1 MFRKLPLLCLV
12 VCSGLFFSCHKSN
25 DAGGNSGQLAG
36 NYKFAYI
43 NVAVQS
49 VSQTS
54 AAGQTEKS
62 VSNTNYKTT
71 QNTGTITFTKDSII
85 AKGVGYTA
93 NWVSTGA
100 VYENGVFIDSISLP
114 FSFTYPPS
122 NSSTKFDVI
131 GKDSIYFHGGYF
143 MTGLGGGTTIA
154 PPSGGR
160 FSFKGDTLLIISKV
174 NQTSTQS
181 ISGMTVTQT
190 ASGVAT
196 LAMLK
201 Q

>member
-1 MFRKLPLLCLV
+1 MLRKLPLSCLI
-12 VCSGLFFSCHKSN
+12 VCTGFFFSCHKSN
-25 DAGGNSGQLAG
+25 DGGGNSGQLAG
-36 NYKFAYI
+36 NYKLLYMSLNA
-43 NVAVQS
+43 QS
-49 VSQTS
+49 VSQ
-54 AAGQTEKS
+54 AS
-62 VSNTNYKTT
+62 VGGITQKTISNTNYKTT
-71 QNTGTITFTKDSII
+71 QNTGAITFTKDSII

-93 NWVSTGA
+93 SWTSTGA
-100 VYENGVFIDSISLP
+100 AYQNGVFIDSINVP
-114 FSFTYPPS
+114 FSITYPPS

-131 GKDSIYFHGGYF
+131 GKDSIYFHGGYL
-143 MTGLGGGTTIA
+143 MTGLGGGSTIA

-160 FSFKGDTLLIISKV
+160 FSFKGDTLFLISKV

-181 ISGMTVTQT
+181 ISGATVTQT